1 MPELQSRGNGSKDNC
16 TVLRGREL
24 RYRKNGQKDID
35 VDSGVGIHHIEK
47 IISAFSPQKPSILKK
62 PAIIISLI
70 GCLIALITLVYI
82 IFSDSFKEKLAL
94 VKEKSNTEIQL
105 AIWRERTSKQIELLE
120 KEVAEIKKI
129 ISHENRN
136 IAQSNHQ
143 KEYIVNCYVGLMKLE
158 YKDSDRTSF
167 HLKYNIDNNVC
178 EINELFD
185 GWKKIG
191 LPGRGDYLEIINS
204 KYGKSTWAKVIG
216 KFPDS
221 NQPNWAV
228 RISRKVKS
236 DLFAGNFKN
245 GIAMQVKLVKDPV
258 LINKYNNLS
267 E

>member
-1 MPELQSRGNGSKDNC
+1 MPELQSRENGPKDNC
-16 TVLRGREL
+16 TALRGREL
-24 RYRKNGQKDID
+24 RYRKNGQEDID
-35 VDSGVGIHHIEK
+35 VDSGAGIHHIKK
-47 IISAFSPQKPSILKK
+47 ITFALPPQEPSKFKK
-62 PAIIISLI
+62 AITIGLS
-70 GCLIALITLVYI
+70 GCLVGLILLVYNV
-82 IFSDSFKEKLAL
+82 FSDSAKEKLAL
-94 VKEKSNTEIQL
+94 AKEKSNAEIQL
-105 AIWRERTSKQIELLE
+105 AVWRKLTSKQIELLE

-129 ISHENRN
+129 VSHENRT

-143 KEYIVNCYVGLMKLE
+143 KEYIVSCYIGLMKLE

-167 HLKYNIDNNVC
+167 YLKYNIDKNVC

-204 KYGKSTWAKVIG
+204 KYYKSTWAKVIG
-216 KFPDS
+216 KFPDR

-228 RISRKVKS
+228 RISKKVKS
-236 DLFAGNFKN
+236 DLFEGDFKN

>member
-1 MPELQSRGNGSKDNC
+1 MPELQSIGNGPKDNHAA
-16 TVLRGREL
+16 LRGREL
-24 RYRKNGQKDID
+24 RYRKNWQEDID
-35 VDSGVGIHHIEK
+35 VDSGASIYHVKK
-47 IISAFSPQKPSILKK
+47 ITSAFPPQEPSISKLT
-62 PAIIISLI
+62 IIIGLS
-70 GCLIALITLVYI
+70 GCLIALMTLVYI

-136 IAQSNHQ
+136 IAPSNHQ
-143 KEYIVNCYVGLMKLE
+143 NECAVSCYVGLMELE

-167 HLKYNIDNNVC
+167 YLKYNIDKNVC

-204 KYGKSTWAKVIG
+204 KYCKSSWAKVIG
-216 KFPDS
+216 KFSDGD
-221 NQPNWAV
+221 QPNWAV
-228 RISRKVKS
+228 RISKKVKS
-236 DLFAGNFKN
+236 DLFEGDYKN

-258 LINKYNNLS
+258 LINKYTNLS

>member
-1 MPELQSRGNGSKDNC
+1 MPELQSRGNGPKDNC
-16 TVLRGREL
+16 TALRGREL
-24 RYRKNGQKDID
+24 RYRKNWQEDID
-35 VDSGVGIHHIEK
+35 VDSGAGTHHIEK
-47 IISAFSPQKPSILKK
+47 ITFAFPPQEPSIVKK

-70 GCLIALITLVYI
+70 GCLIALVALGYNVVK
-82 IFSDSFKEKLAL
+82 DSVNLA
-94 VKEKSNTEIQL
+94 V
-105 AIWRERTSKQIELLE
+105 WREHTVNRIDSLE
-120 KEVAEIKKI
+120 KEIAEIKKI
-129 ISHENRN
+129 VSYENRN
-136 IAQSNHQ
+136 SAQSNHQ
-143 KEYIVNCYVGLMKLE
+143 KECIVSCYVGLMKLK

-167 HLKYNIDNNVC
+167 YLKYNIDKNVC

-204 KYGKSTWAKVIG
+204 KYCKSTWAKVIG
-216 KFPDS
+216 KFPDR

-228 RISRKVKS
+228 RISKKVKS
-236 DLFAGNFKN
+236 DLFEGNFKN